1 MPSERVPDRRR
12 AERRLPAADEPLSRI
27 RLRAGRE
34 LATIDVSDTGLLAEG
49 EMRLLPG
56 THVDV
61 HLVTRDGRLLVRSR
75 VVRAFVCHVAP
86 NQIRYRGALAFETS
100 VQTAVI
106 GYPLPDRSESPAAQ
120 QGNPYPD
127 AAATVATSLQEPSF
141 G

>member
-1 MPSERVPDRRR
+1 MRSERRFERRR
-12 AERRLPAADEPLSRI
+12 AARRVPAADEPLSQI

-34 LATIDVSDTGLLAEG
+34 LVAVDVSDAGLLAEG

-75 VVRAFVCHVAP
+75 VVRAFVCHVGP
-86 NQIRYRGALAFETS
+86 HQIRYRGALAFDRP
-100 VQTAVI
+100 VQTAAV
-106 GYPLPDRSESPAAQ
+106 GYPMPEALEAPRDA
-120 QGNPYPD
+120 QGNSYPD
-127 AAATVATSLQEPSF
+127 SAVVFTAVADE